1 MGEDEAAAEGR
12 MGRFLAFDD
21 PALEAAFQG
30 GRRHQAARQGRIA
43 ITAGAPG
50 FLLLWALVDE
60 PEAKAIAA
68 GLLIA
73 VLGWVALAWTPRF
86 ASNYDAVAV
95 GPNIV
100 VTGLSAAL
108 LLELP
113 PVSAVIIAIV
123 LITLTYM
130 WMFVFLRPRWP
141 VALVSGIV
149 YLVVMV
155 ALGTVVWNDFGDGEA
170 PPGMIDAVGGR
181 VGGGGLVFLYAGF
194 LLALTASAAYRL
206 EKAERVDFLRRRE
219 LDAAHARSEA
229 LLRSILPDEIA
240 ERLKDG
246 TVRIADDLPAVSVV
260 FADLTDFSPMA
271 SMATP
276 AQVVDFL
283 DEVFSAFDD
292 IAARHGMEKIKT
304 IGDAYM
310 AVAGAPAPMDDHA
323 AAAAEL
329 ALDVLAAAG
338 DLRHPDGS
346 PIGVRVGI
354 SSGQAVAGVIGTTK
368 FSYDLWGDTVNLASR
383 MESHGT
389 PGRIQVSAATAA
401 LLADRYVLE
410 ERGEID
416 VKGLGTLPTWYLT
429 GRR

>member
-1 MGEDEAAAEGR
+1 
-12 MGRFLAFDD
+12 MGRFLTFED

-68 GLLIA
+68 GLLLA

-86 ASNYDAVAV
+86 ATNYDAVAV
-95 GPNIV
+95 GPNIL
-100 VTGLSAAL
+100 VTALSVAL

-141 VALVSGIV
+141 VAVVSGAV

-155 ALGTVVWNDFGDGEA
+155 AVGTVVWNDFGDGEA

-181 VGGGGLVFLYAGF
+181 VGGGALVFLYAGF
-194 LLALTASAAYRL
+194 LFALTASAAYRL
-206 EKAERVDFLRRRE
+206 ERAERVDFLRRRE
-219 LDAAHARSEA
+219 LDAAHARSEG
-229 LLRSILPDEIA
+229 LLRSILPDEVA

-246 TVRIADDLPAVSVV
+246 PGRIADDLPAVSVV
-260 FADLTDFSPMA
+260 FADLTGFSPMA
-271 SMATP
+271 SRAAP
-276 AQVVDFL
+276 AEVVDFL
-283 DEVFSAFDD
+283 DAVFTAFDV
-292 IAARHGMEKIKT
+292 IAARHGLEKIKT

-323 AAAAEL
+323 GAAAEM
-329 ALDVLAAAG
+329 ALDVLAAASG
-338 DLRHPDGS
+338 LRRPDGS

-354 SSGQAVAGVIGTTK
+354 SSGPAVAGVIGTTK
-368 FSYDLWGDTVNLASR
+368 FSYDLWGDTVNIASR

-389 PGRIQVSAATAA
+389 PGHVQVSAATAA
-401 LLADRYVLE
+401 LLADRYVLV
-410 ERGEID
+410 ERGTIE
-416 VKGLGTLPTWYLT
+416 VKGLGALPTWYLT